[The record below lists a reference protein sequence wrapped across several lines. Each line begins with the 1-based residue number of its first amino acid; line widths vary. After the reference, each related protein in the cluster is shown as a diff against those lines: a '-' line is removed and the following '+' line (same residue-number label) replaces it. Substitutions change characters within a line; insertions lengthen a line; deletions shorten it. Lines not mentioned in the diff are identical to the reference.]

1 MPIVTGQFR
10 GEARPAMVAIGKQ
23 VFRHYFGDFPSGG
36 LLVQVSRRWCT
47 VVVDFVLFGA
57 HKLCRIM
64 TLEEYLEQDNQLHF
78 PVHMG

>member
-36 LLVQVSRRWCT
+36 LLVQVSRRQCT
-47 VVVDFVLFGA
+47 IVVGFVLFGTREF
-57 HKLCRIM
+57 LCFC
-64 TLEEYLEQDNQLHF
+64 L
-78 PVHMG
+78 